1 MDILQAKLEVIRA
14 GKLLCEQGLI
24 QRTWGNVS
32 CRIDNNFFAIT
43 PSGRDY
49 LSLTPDDIVVVNMH
63 DLSYEGEI
71 KPSSEKG
78 IHAECYNLRADAD
91 FVIHTHQTYASL
103 IGISGG
109 DINHLEGK
117 NAEIIGKHVPL
128 ATYGLPGTGKLKDG
142 VCAAI
147 ERTSSKAVLMHH
159 HGALC
164 LGKDLEECFSVA
176 KALEDVCKE
185 ELLKR
190 YKAVSGRAAENFTAV
205 SSFVANALMKD
216 TVDSEL
222 TPYNSTRE
230 FGVIEMTPVDGGESI
245 MIDINTGL
253 PLSADKPC
261 PETASLH
268 SMIYKK
274 RKDVNAVIHSKDP
287 STLDASKIGVTVKP
301 YLDDF
306 AQIVGI
312 NLKNADF
319 DPAKGLCA
327 AKKALCKLGRRD
339 ALLLKHNGALCLG
352 SSVDEAE
359 AVRLVTEK
367 GCSAYLTAELY
378 GKQKDQIKFSECVLM
393 RVIYKV
399 KYSKKTVSNK

>member
-1 MDILQAKLEVIRA
+1 MDILQAKLEVIKA
-14 GKLLCEQGLI
+14 GKMLCEQGLI

-63 DLSYEGEI
+63 DLAYEGNI

-78 IHAECYNLRADAD
+78 IHAECYKLRADAG

-103 IGISGG
+103 VGIAGG

-128 ATYGLPGTGKLKDG
+128 ATYGLPGTGKLKEG

-147 ERTSSKAVLMHH
+147 NRTSSKAVLMHH

-164 LGKDLEECFSVA
+164 IGTSLEDSFNVA
-176 KALEDVCKE
+176 KALEEACKE

-190 YKAVSGRAAENFTAV
+190 YKAVSGFAAENFAAI
-205 SSFVANALMKD
+205 SSYVANTLMKD
-216 TVDSEL
+216 TIKEEL
-222 TPYNSTRE
+222 EAYNSTRE

-253 PLSADKPC
+253 PLSPEKEC
-261 PETASLH
+261 PATAQLH
-268 SMIYKK
+268 SMIYRK
-274 RKDVNAVIHSKDP
+274 RKNVNAVVHSKDTN
-287 STLDASKIGVTVKP
+287 TLEVSKIGTTVKP

-312 NLKNADF
+312 NMKTADF
-319 DPAKGLCA
+319 NPANALSS
-327 AKKALCKLGRRD
+327 AKKAYAKMRCRD
-339 ALLLKHNGALCLG
+339 AVMLKHNGALCVG
-352 SSVDEAE
+352 SSLDEAE
-359 AVRLVTEK
+359 AVKLVTEK
-367 GCSAYLTAELY
+367 GCAAFVAADIY
-378 GKQKDQIKFSECVLM
+378 GKHDEKIVLSECILM
-393 RVIYKV
+393 RVVYKL
-399 KYSKKTVSNK
+399 KYSKKAESNK